1 MCDDAAAA
9 IDFYKSAFGAV
20 EMMRLPGPNGKL
32 ANACVGI
39 CSLPVMLADECP
51 EHGMLGPKAL
61 GGTTVTIHLIVEDVD
76 ASIARAEKAG
86 AKIIMPAAD
95 MFWGD
100 RYGVIEDPCG
110 HRWSIA
116 THQRDMTVDEIQQAM
131 HSMPDFAEA

>member
-1 MCDDAAAA
+1 
-9 IDFYKSAFGAV
+9 
-20 EMMRLPGPNGKL
+20 
-32 ANACVGI
+32 
-39 CSLPVMLADECP
+39 MLADECP

-131 HSMPDFAEA
+131 HSMPDCAEA